1 MGLFD
6 FLKFKKNGESVNK
19 PTEDQFVDNTEPEDG
34 IANEVNVLNH
44 TLQNIYDYATV
55 DFEQRGYQD
64 ALINPDSSYKTEN
77 ISLLIEDL
85 NIKIRQAKNHYTTLL
100 KKLDFHIISRK
111 DAGLVDTVKELET
124 KKSIT
129 NQHYDEVIKIE
140 NETTEEMGLVARL
153 KLSYNRGFNRGLAS
167 ISTDLL
173 TTQL

>member
-6 FLKFKKNGESVNK
+6 FFNFKRNGVSVNE
-19 PTEDQFVDNTEPEDG
+19 PTEDQFIDNSEPNDAVGNGVES
-34 IANEVNVLNH
+34 LQH
-44 TLQNIYDYATV
+44 TLQAIYDYATI

-64 ALINPDSSYKTEN
+64 ALINPDSSYKLEN

-100 KKLDFHIISRK
+100 KKLDFHITSRK
-111 DAGLVDTVKELET
+111 DAGLIDTVNELET

-129 NQHYDEVIKIE
+129 VQHHEEVLKIE
-140 NETTEEMGLVARL
+140 NETVQEKGLVARL
-153 KLSYNRGFNRGLAS
+153 KLSYNRGFNRGLVS
-167 ISTDLL
+167 ISTELL